1 MGSSQKKFLGL
12 CPTWVREGRRSGVLN
27 LQKWVLKSLF
37 SALKTTYSCQKVT
50 LLSPNYTK
58 EGGGGGRGVTDLG
71 HTSIFLFTA
80 SLIKNLFGL
89 SRGPQPQSPSL
100 GQVGNKVLSAK
111 GEIILNYWSILLSK
125 LICIDLF
132 GGIVLNKNLFG
143 LSGGPFVLM
152 AGWLATKFYQRR
164 GTLARAQP
172 T

>member
-1 MGSSQKKFLGL
+1 MLPITAEHFSTIEKILDTIYLEGYCEITNNNKKAGSYVPRLPKRL
-12 CPTWVREGRRSGVLN
+12 
-27 LQKWVLKSLF
+27 LKSLF

-111 GEIILNYWSILLSK
+111 GEIILNY
-125 LICIDLF
+125 
-132 GGIVLNKNLFG
+132 
-143 LSGGPFVLM
+143 
-152 AGWLATKFYQRR
+152 
-164 GTLARAQP
+164 
-172 T
+172 